1 MIRGWPPVKI
11 VRAFCT
17 SDKRQLLLTFPG
29 SLMILIL
36 STVFLYTTDLH
47 AVSLPE
53 KIGRL
58 NDYGNVLTME
68 DQRELEDKID
78 QLSTR
83 EIVLTVLISR
93 RDPYSNP
100 NIYASEIQTKWNLR
114 TQTSESF
121 VVFVKE
127 RNKWA
132 TRLFLRPAVTNL
144 FPSSEITKFQR
155 TLQKKVESNEIRSA
169 VTYLVSRI
177 HRQAFPPATEQKKPQ
192 ETGSGGFILYLSI
205 GIGGG
210 LIIIVTLL
218 WWEGRRRCPRC
229 GSRLEVT
236 RTFDKVTGRKTEK
249 YCPECGYHERV

>member
-1 MIRGWPPVKI
+1 MKI
-11 VRAFCT
+11 VHAFCT
-17 SDKRQLLLTFPG
+17 FDKRQLLLTF
-29 SLMILIL
+29 SAALLIL
-36 STVFLYTTDLH
+36 ALSTNFLYTANLY
-47 AVSLPE
+47 AISLPE

-83 EIVLTVLISR
+83 KIGLTVLISR

-121 VVFVKE
+121 AVFVQE
-127 RNKWA
+127 RNEWA
-132 TRLFLRPAVTNL
+132 IRLFLRPAVTNL
-144 FPSSEITKFQR
+144 FPSSELTKFQT
-155 TLQKKVESNEIRSA
+155 TLQKKVENNEIRSA
-169 VTYLVSRI
+169 VTHLVSRV
-177 HRQAFPPATEQKKPQ
+177 HRQAFPPPTEKKKPR
-192 ETGSGGFILYLSI
+192 EKGSGGFILYLAI

-229 GSRLEVT
+229 GSRLEKT
-236 RTFDKVTGRKTEK
+236 RNFDQVTGRKTEK
-249 YCPECGYHERV
+249 NCPECGYHERV